1 MKSKLTGVILAGGKS
16 KRLGRDKALE
26 TFNGEPL
33 ILKVISSIETLVDEI
48 IVVVNDDKRKND
60 FSFMKNM
67 TQLKIIL
74 KRLMKI
80 MLQKMKI

>member
-60 FSFMKNM
+60 FSFMKNV
-67 TQLKIIL
+67 TW
-74 KRLMKI
+74 
-80 MLQKMKI
+80 